1 MWRACRRWPDAV
13 ALVVAR
19 IIYFT
24 RRLDIMTAFYRDVL
38 ALELIAQEKGWRE
51 FRAGGCII
59 ALHEGAAAKPGR
71 SPKLAFYATD
81 VTAMKATLES
91 RGAVMGKIWTSP
103 QVTFCDGADPDGNAF
118 SISDR
123 ELA

>member
-1 MWRACRRWPDAV
+1 M
-13 ALVVAR
+13 ALTVAR

-24 RRLDIMTAFYRDVL
+24 RRLDVMTAFYRDVL
-38 ALELIAQEKGWRE
+38 GLDLIAQENGWRE
-51 FRAGGCII
+51 FRVGGCII
-59 ALHEGAAAKPGR
+59 ALHEGPAAKPGR
-71 SPKLAFYATD
+71 SPKLAFYAVD
-81 VTAMKATLES
+81 VAAEKLALEA

>member
-1 MWRACRRWPDAV
+1 MWRACRLWPDAV

-24 RRLDIMTAFYRDVL
+24 RRLDVMTAFYRDGL
-38 ALELIAQEKGWRE
+38 GLDLIGEEDGWRE
-51 FRAGGCII
+51 FRAGACII
-59 ALHEGAAAKPGR
+59 ALHKGPAAKPGR
-71 SPKLAFYATD
+71 SPKLAFYVAD
-81 VTAMKATLES
+81 VAAEKLALEA
-91 RGAVMGKIWTSP
+91 RGVVMGKIWTSP
-103 QVTFCDGADPDGNAF
+103 QVTFCDGHDPDGNAF